1 MHDQWRCHRSAAPA
15 TFGLP
20 ENCINPMNATSAP
33 GATAP
38 GLSSPRL
45 LVPLC
50 IVAVYLIWGS
60 TYLGIRIALEG
71 FPPFL
76 MAAIRFSLAG
86 VLMFGFLRWRGV
98 PAPTRRQWLNCFVT
112 GFMLLGLGN
121 GMVCYAEQT
130 VASGVTAVAVASVTL
145 VMAIFAGLYG
155 QWPNRLEWLGLIIG
169 FIGVV
174 VLNFGSELRG
184 SPLGAIALLVAT
196 IGWAFGSIWSK
207 HQDMPAPAM
216 SAAAQMFG
224 GGIVLALMAM
234 LLGEHIA
241 VMPGL
246 RAMLALG
253 YLLVAGSLI
262 GFSAYIY
269 LLHHVRPA
277 LATSYAYVNPPIA
290 VLLGVMLGGE
300 SVRMLDIV
308 GMIVILAG
316 VVAIT
321 LAKTKR

>member
-1 MHDQWRCHRSAAPA
+1 
-15 TFGLP
+15 
-20 ENCINPMNATSAP
+20 
-33 GATAP
+33 
-38 GLSSPRL
+38 
-45 LVPLC
+45 
-50 IVAVYLIWGS
+50 
-60 TYLGIRIALEG
+60 
-71 FPPFL
+71 